1 MNPVL
6 FLGHGSP
13 MNLVIPS
20 DFTRSLEEFGSKLG
34 GVKNILVVSPHWKTR
49 GTYVTVSDLDSWFGE
64 EALRLA
70 SRFDNRN
77 GNDSYM
83 KNLGNLKALHELA
96 QKQKNHSQE
105 NNRGI

>member
-1 MNPVL
+1 M
-6 FLGHGSP
+6 
-13 MNLVIPS
+13 
-20 DFTRSLEEFGSKLG
+20 
-34 GVKNILVVSPHWKTR
+34 
-49 GTYVTVSDLDSWFGE
+49 
-64 EALRLA
+64 A

-83 KNLGNLKALHELA
+83 KNLGNLKALHELT